1 MNYIIRKM
9 EQEDWLQ
16 VKEIYRQGIET
27 NMGTFQNSIPEYE
40 EWDNAHLQEGRCV
53 AVTNDKILG
62 WIALTP
68 VSSRCVYAGVAE
80 ISVYIHND
88 YKRMGIG
95 YKLLNKLVDESEKL
109 GIWTL
114 QSGIFQEN
122 LASIELHKK
131 CGFREV
137 GYREKIGKDRFGIWR
152 NTVLMEKRNS
162 LE

>member
-1 MNYIIRKM
+1 MNYYIRKM
-9 EQEDWLQ
+9 NEEDWGK
-16 VKEIYRQGIET
+16 VKEIYKQGIET
-27 NMGTFQNSIPEYE
+27 NMSTFQTSIPEYK
-40 EWDNAHLQEGRCV
+40 EWHNAHLQRGRYV
-53 AVTNDKILG
+53 AVYNDEIVG

-68 VSSRCVYAGVAE
+68 VSGRCVYAGVAE
-80 ISVYIHND
+80 VSIYINND
-88 YKRMGIG
+88 CKGLGIG
-95 YKLLNKLVDESEKL
+95 YTLLNKLVEESEKL

-114 QSGIFQEN
+114 QSGIFEEN

-137 GYREKIGKDRFGIWR
+137 GYREKIGKDKFGIWR